1 MATPPALPVAQLSAE
16 QVDDFEREGFVLL
29 PGALSPAQA
38 TALRAA
44 VEREDASYR
53 SEPGVGPHHVL
64 NRHDLVARDPAFLE
78 LIDHPLAID
87 VAWRTLGWN
96 VQLHHTQLVVTPPAP
111 VGAHAGPYGW
121 HRDNNRMNRELGVDE
136 QPRISVKLAWFLTDV
151 PAPGMGTLCVDPGS
165 HRARRSALPDADAV
179 PDGAVEVTAQAG
191 DALAFDRR
199 IWHAASTN
207 VSDRTRM
214 VLFYGY
220 SFRWVRPK
228 SSFDPTVVLPLA
240 GDDPI
245 RRQLL
250 GACTTANGAYDPLD
264 DDVPLR
270 EWIRERHGDEA
281 VAP

>member
-1 MATPPALPVAQLSAE
+1 VATPPVLPTARLSDEQLE
-16 QVDDFEREGFVLL
+16 DFERDGFVLVRAVL
-29 PGALSPAQA
+29 DPARRA
-38 TALRAA
+38 ALRAA
-44 VEREDASYR
+44 AEREDAAYR

-64 NRHDLVARDPAFLE
+64 NRHDLVACDRAFLE
-78 LIDHPLAID
+78 LIDHPLALD

-111 VGAHAGPYGW
+111 TGAHPGGYGW
-121 HRDNNRMNRELGVDE
+121 HRDNNRMNRELAVDE
-136 QPRISVKLAWFLTDV
+136 QPRISVKIAWFLSDV
-151 PAPGMGTLCVDPGS
+151 PEPGMGNLCVDPGS
-165 HRARRSALPDADAV
+165 HRARRSELPDPDAV

-191 DALAFDRR
+191 DALVFDRR

-207 VSDRTRM
+207 VSDRTRI

-228 SSFDPTVVLPLA
+228 SAFDPHVVLLLA

-270 EWIRERHGDEA
+270 EWIRQRYGDTA
-281 VAP
+281 VPP

>member
-1 MATPPALPVAQLSAE
+1 MTTPPVCPALTDEQLAE
-16 QVDDFEREGFVLL
+16 LDQTGFVTV
-29 PGALSPAQA
+29 PGALGPAQVA
-38 TALRAA
+38 ALRAA
-44 VEREDASYR
+44 AAREDAAYR

-64 NRHDLVARDPAFLE
+64 NRHDLVARDGAFLD
-78 LIDHPLAID
+78 LIDHPLALD

-111 VGAHAGPYGW
+111 AGASPGGYGW
-121 HRDNNRMNRELGVDE
+121 HRDNNRMNRELQVDE
-136 QPRISVKLAWFLTDV
+136 QPRISVKVAWFLSDLPV
-151 PAPGMGTLCVDPGS
+151 AGMGNLCVLPGS
-165 HRARRSALPDADAV
+165 HRARRSALPDPEMA
-179 PDGAVEVTAQAG
+179 PEGAVEVVAAAG
-191 DALAFDRR
+191 DALVFDRR
-199 IWHAASTN
+199 TWHAASAN
-207 VSDRTRM
+207 RSDTTRI

-228 SSFDPTVVLPLA
+228 SNLDPAIVLPLA
-240 GDDPI
+240 GDDPL

-270 EWIRERHGDEA
+270 EWIRARYGDAA